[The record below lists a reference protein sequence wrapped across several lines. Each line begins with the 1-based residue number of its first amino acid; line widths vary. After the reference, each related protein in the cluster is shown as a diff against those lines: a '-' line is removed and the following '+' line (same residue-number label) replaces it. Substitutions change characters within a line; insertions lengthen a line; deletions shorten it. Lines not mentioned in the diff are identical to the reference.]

1 MTLFYTT
8 LNEGHRRTFLRL
20 VLLYLDSK
28 YKSIQLILHAFKLYC
43 CLILFLSIILIIAGY
58 NKHVQYEAK
67 PSPRPLLSDQGWI
80 QGTITLTFRDLND
93 EQ

>member
-1 MTLFYTT
+1 MKDIAAHSVSLCTLGSAGRDT
-8 LNEGHRRTFLRL
+8 
-20 VLLYLDSK
+20 K

-43 CLILFLSIILIIAGY
+43 ELILFLSIILIIAGY

-67 PSPRPLLSDQGWI
+67 PFPRPLLSDQGWI